1 MIPKVPNPKRLLV
14 PLSAAAFAFFLRLAN
29 AAAGEIAVGSL
40 QRSLGHLIYLVLPL
54 LFYLLMRS
62 RRRRQG
68 ASVLSASGR
77 HRALQHHRHRASR
90 GGQL

>member
-14 PLSAAAFAFFLRLAN
+14 PLSAAAFAFFLRVAD

-40 QRSLGHLIYLVLPL
+40 QRSLGYLTYLVLPL
-54 LFYLLMRS
+54 FFYVLMRG

-68 ASVLSASGR
+68 ANLLSANSR
-77 HRALQHHRHRASR
+77 HRALQHQRHRASR
-90 GGQL
+90 GR